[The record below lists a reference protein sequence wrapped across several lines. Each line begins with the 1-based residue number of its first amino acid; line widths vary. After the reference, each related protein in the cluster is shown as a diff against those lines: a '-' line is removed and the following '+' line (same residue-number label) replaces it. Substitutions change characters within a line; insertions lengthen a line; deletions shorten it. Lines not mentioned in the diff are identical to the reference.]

1 MHMKEILQF
10 IKLSLSSENFFEKL
24 DEFFYSHF
32 NRSCSSMLELRK
44 RTEKNKGEL
53 FEVFCLMYLQCKGYE
68 SWLLKDVPEDIA
80 GALGLTK
87 HDVGIDIVARVL
99 QKSKKN
105 GETQHIYFAVQC
117 KYRSPTKDYK
127 GRSVHRVT
135 WKDVS
140 TFLSL
145 CTRTGPWVKHMIMT
159 NALTVSWKGKKTPKD
174 YTIARNT
181 FKKQLNTFW
190 CEMYYKFSSPV
201 IQPSI
206 NIQPSTTQTTTQSST
221 NQREQR
227 LAWLDKNF
235 SQK

>member
-1 MHMKEILQF
+1 MHADFLKEILQF

-44 RTEKNKGEL
+44 RTEKTKGEL
-53 FEVFCLMYLQCKGYE
+53 FEVFCLMYLHCKGYE
-68 SWLLKDVPEDIA
+68 GWLLKDVPEDIA

-87 HDVGIDIVARVL
+87 HDVGIDIVSRVL

-105 GETQHIYFAVQC
+105 DEPKYIYFAVQC

-145 CTRTGPWVKHMIMT
+145 CTRTGPWIKHMIMT
-159 NALTVSWKGKKTPKD
+159 NALTVSWKGKKDSKRL
-174 YTIARNT
+174 YN
-181 FKKQLNTFW
+181 
-190 CEMYYKFSSPV
+190 SS
-201 IQPSI
+201 
-206 NIQPSTTQTTTQSST
+206 
-221 NQREQR
+221 
-227 LAWLDKNF
+227 
-235 SQK
+235 